1 MAVNREKPLVG
12 IDIGTSKISCIIGQ
26 VTKDGHIDITGYGV
40 SPSKGLAKGVV
51 VNIEETSQS
60 IASSVE
66 KAERLAGI
74 KVGSANVGVT
84 GSHISSINSR
94 GVVAVSK
101 LNREIGH
108 EDVARVMDSARAVA
122 IPPQRE
128 VLHVIPRTYVIDGQ
142 DGVRDPIGMSGYRLE
157 VETHIVTGAVSI
169 LNNLYKAVQRVG
181 IEVEELVLESLAA
194 SEAVLGEAEKRLGVV
209 LVDIGSGTT
218 DIAIYI
224 DGTIW
229 HTAVLPIGGNHIT
242 NDIAI
247 VLRTPLET
255 AERLKTK
262 YGDASVI
269 GSMKGYYGGY
279 YGHDNWK
286 LRKVD
291 ENPKIEEQPDEMI
304 EVEAFEIGSK
314 QRVSRKTLNEVIY
327 ARARQL
333 FEMVQGEIKKSGYD
347 AMIPAGIVL
356 TGGSASLAGITDAA
370 AHILRMPVRVG
381 VPRGMSGMGGDA
393 LNNPTYSAG
402 VGLVLWGLKKMN
414 GEAILQEPRRASS
427 GGGGVGRK
435 FSGWLRNFLPS
446 Q

>member
-1 MAVNREKPLVG
+1 
-12 IDIGTSKISCIIGQ
+12 
-26 VTKDGHIDITGYGV
+26 
-40 SPSKGLAKGVV
+40 
-51 VNIEETSQS
+51 
-60 IASSVE
+60 
-66 KAERLAGI
+66 
-74 KVGSANVGVT
+74 
-84 GSHISSINSR
+84 
-94 GVVAVSK
+94 
-101 LNREIGH
+101 
-108 EDVARVMDSARAVA
+108 
-122 IPPQRE
+122 
-128 VLHVIPRTYVIDGQ
+128 
-142 DGVRDPIGMSGYRLE
+142 
-157 VETHIVTGAVSI
+157 
-169 LNNLYKAVQRVG
+169 VQRVG

-291 ENPKIEEQPDEMI
+291 ENPKVDEQPDEMI
-304 EVEAFEIGSK
+304 EVETFEIGSK

-356 TGGSASLAGITDAA
+356 TGGSASLTGITDAA

-393 LNNPTYSAG
+393 LNNPAYSAG

-414 GEAILQEPRRASS
+414 GEDILKEPRRASS
-427 GGGGVGRK
+427 GGVGVGRK